1 MLIHVRLLEA
11 TPGPNSSHVEL
22 VLSQERR
29 RTANWRISMLQVLHA
44 GNLLCAG
51 VFIMGAELS
60 FVPPFSGKMFTRV
73 PEFWPSP
80 MFMLWEKGSSCK
92 MTSHSL
98 CLFWACQGTFSGNIF
113 SQSLPYQWS
122 PDTFNLPTPVNV
134 FCVWCQK
141 IPAERYWAKQTHMI
155 QMVIVEESSIQSVP
169 FFWSIQQGY
178 HGIYRFTCF
187 TLLYQ

>member
-73 PEFWPSP
+73 PEF
-80 MFMLWEKGSSCK
+80 
-92 MTSHSL
+92 
-98 CLFWACQGTFSGNIF
+98 
-113 SQSLPYQWS
+113 
-122 PDTFNLPTPVNV
+122 
-134 FCVWCQK
+134 
-141 IPAERYWAKQTHMI
+141 
-155 QMVIVEESSIQSVP
+155 
-169 FFWSIQQGY
+169 
-178 HGIYRFTCF
+178 
-187 TLLYQ
+187 